1 MKILMVT
8 RESQADKR
16 YGINK
21 SLMPVINEMT
31 NQGIAVGYLCQA
43 DVGERSL
50 AWLHTIHNIL
60 ITLLGHFFIHTE
72 ISPLLWGILERLNM
86 GRLAAKVMVQERY
99 THVHC
104 HDPIIGAGF
113 RWFARLRWL
122 AKLRRGHTA
131 RWGVSEHGFGCY
143 AEAFHID
150 GARLGTKVMQWLR
163 RWEMKILLKA
173 HWVVVPTQASLTQL
187 SRDLSIH
194 PLPKTW
200 YTIYH
205 PCPHLTSYS
214 LAEARQRL
222 GWVSSTLYILAVG
235 RLVPLKQFPTLVKVC
250 AALPYSHW
258 QLVFI
263 GEGERTGL
271 QALATQLGIGD
282 KLEFVVTDDMG
293 LYYSA
298 ADIYVSVSLTESF
311 GLANLEALVMGLP
324 SICTAVGSVAE
335 VVGSGAR
342 LIPAND
348 SQALS
353 NALQSFL
360 ADREI
365 RQYWSQQAWQWARTW
380 PSSKTIAAAYLAM
393 YQGIPANTVSLTQP
407 QLPVIPQIES
417 LNRSF
422 PFTYWHQ
429 QIQQWPLCPLP
440 PLLAIPQPAR
450 ILLIAPHSDDEILG
464 CGGTLALLR
473 QNGCHIKVVII
484 TDGKA
489 GDPLGYSEEN
499 VVLHRQRESIAALS
513 LLGIEDVVFF
523 NQPDSHY
530 QHTLQLAKQLTNLL
544 NSYAAEWL
552 LLPSV
557 LDFHRDHVA
566 ISLSLLEIWQHNN
579 GLERV
584 FLYEIWSP
592 LPANWVVDISSVFAL
607 KQQSLQCYELPLK
620 YGNYLAACV
629 GMANYRALYLQQTGQ
644 YAEAFLE
651 LNQESWPT
659 ILNKLLI
666 IREYQQQG
674 LS

>member
-16 YGINK
+16 YGLNK
-21 SLMPVINEMT
+21 SLMPVITEMT
-31 NQGIAVGYLCQA
+31 NRGIAVGYLCQA
-43 DVGERSL
+43 DVEERSL
-50 AWLHTIHNIL
+50 AWLYKTHKIL
-60 ITLLGHFFIHTE
+60 IKLFGHFFTHTE

-86 GRLAAKVMVQERY
+86 GRLAAKVMVRERY

-113 RWFARLRWL
+113 HWFARIRWL
-122 AKLRRGHTA
+122 AKLRRGHMA

-163 RWEMKILLKA
+163 RWEIKILLKA
-173 HWVVVPTQASLTQL
+173 HWVVAPTQASLIQL
-187 SRDLSIH
+187 GRDLSIY

-205 PCPHLTSYS
+205 PRPNLTCYS
-214 LAEARQRL
+214 QLEARQRL
-222 GWVSSTLYILAVG
+222 GWVTSTLYILAVG

-271 QALATQLGIGD
+271 QTLATQLGISD
-282 KLEFVVTDDMG
+282 KLEFVVTDDIG

-311 GLANLEALVMGLP
+311 GLANLEALVIGLP

-335 VVGSGAR
+335 VVGSGAW

-360 ADREI
+360 TDREI
-365 RQYWSQQAWQWARTW
+365 RQYWSQQALQWARTW
-380 PSSKTIAAAYLAM
+380 PSSKTIVETYLAM
-393 YQGIPANTVSLTQP
+393 YQGMPLNTAALTQP
-407 QLPVIPQIES
+407 QLPVVPHTKS
-417 LNRSF
+417 SNWSF
-422 PFTYWHQ
+422 PFTRWHQ

-440 PLLAIPQPAR
+440 PLLAMPQQAR
-450 ILLIAPHSDDEILG
+450 ILVIAPHSDDEILG

-484 TDGKA
+484 TDGRA
-489 GDPLGYSEEN
+489 GDPLGYSEED
-499 VVLHRQRESIAALS
+499 VVVHRQRESVAALN
-513 LLGIEDVVFF
+513 LLGIEDIVFF
-523 NQPDSHY
+523 NQPDSDY
-530 QHTLQLAKQLTNLL
+530 QHTPQLANQLTHLL

-557 LDFHRDHVA
+557 LDFHRDHIA
-566 ISLSLLEIWQHNN
+566 ISLSLLEIWQHNG

-620 YGNYLAACV
+620 YGNYFPACV
-629 GMANYRALYLQQTGQ
+629 GMANYRALYLKQAGQ

-659 ILNKLLI
+659 ILNKLLT
-666 IREYQQQG
+666 IREYQQPY

>member
-8 RESQADKR
+8 RESLIDKR
-16 YGINK
+16 YGLNK
-21 SLMPVINEMT
+21 SLAPIIAEIET
-31 NQGIAVGYLCQA
+31 RGIEVGYLCQEN
-43 DVGERSL
+43 VGKRSL
-50 AWLHTIHNIL
+50 EWLQTTHNQL
-60 ITLLGHFFIHTE
+60 TRLFGHFFIHTE
-72 ISPLLWGILERLNM
+72 FSPLLWGILERLNM

-104 HDPIIGAGF
+104 HDPIIGAGY
-113 RWFARLRWL
+113 RWFARIRWL
-122 AKLRRGHTA
+122 ASLRRGHIA
-131 RWGVSEHGFGCY
+131 RWGVTEHGFGCY

-150 GARLGTKVMQWLR
+150 GARLGTRVMQWLR
-163 RWEMKILLKA
+163 RWEAKILLKA
-173 HWVVVPTQASLTQL
+173 HWVVAPTRSGLTQL

-194 PLPKTW
+194 PLPNTW
-200 YTIYH
+200 YAISH
-205 PCPHLTSYS
+205 PRPILNHYS
-214 LAEARQRL
+214 QLEARQRL
-222 GWVSSTLYILAVG
+222 GWVASTLYIIAVG

-250 AALPYSHW
+250 ASLPYSHW
-258 QLVFI
+258 RLVFI

-271 QALATQLGIGD
+271 QILATQLGISD
-282 KLEFVVTDDMG
+282 KLDFAITDDMG
-293 LYYSA
+293 LYYAA

-311 GLANLEALVMGLP
+311 GLANLEALIMGLP
-324 SICTAVGSVAE
+324 TLCTAVGGVAE

-342 LIPAND
+342 LIPADD

-360 ADREI
+360 TDKEI
-365 RQYWSQQAWQWARTW
+365 RQYWSQQALQWIQTW
-380 PSSKTIAAAYLAM
+380 PDSKAIAEAYLAM
-393 YQGIPANTVSLTQP
+393 YQGMPLNTASVTQP
-407 QLPVIPQIES
+407 QLPGVPYTQNIP
-417 LNRSF
+417 F
-422 PFTYWHQ
+422 PFARWHQ
-429 QIQQWPLCPLP
+429 QIQSWPLCPLP
-440 PLLAIPQPAR
+440 PLLELPQQAR

-484 TDGKA
+484 TDGKE
-489 GDPLGYSEEN
+489 GDPLGYSVEN
-499 VVLHRQRESIAALS
+499 VVLHRQRESIAALN

-530 QHTLQLAKQLTNLL
+530 QHTLPLANQLTQLL
-544 NSYAAEWL
+544 NSYAADWL
-552 LLPSV
+552 FLPSV
-557 LDFHRDHVA
+557 LDFHRDHIA
-566 ISLSLLEIWQHNN
+566 ISLSWLEIWQHNG

-629 GMANYRALYLQQTGQ
+629 GMANYRALYLKQAGQ

-651 LNQESWPT
+651 LNQESWQT
-659 ILNKLLI
+659 ILNKLLT
-666 IREYQQQG
+666 IREYQQQC